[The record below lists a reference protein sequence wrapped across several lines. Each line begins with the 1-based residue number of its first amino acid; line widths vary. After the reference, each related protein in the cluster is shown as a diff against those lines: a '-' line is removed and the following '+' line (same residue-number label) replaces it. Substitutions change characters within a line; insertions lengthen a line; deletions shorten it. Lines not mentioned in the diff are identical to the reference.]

1 MHAVEPTQRGDIPL
15 SVFDSKGI
23 SEGTQL
29 RGLSKPSA
37 DGSASSQR
45 SRQQESILINRK
57 VMSHINR
64 EQRIREAVLLSF
76 CDPVSEE
83 VDQLLHLSTR
93 EWRRLLRWLDISG
106 LALYL
111 LDHFTEQG
119 LRDALPQAVI
129 NRLQQNM
136 DDNTKRTRG
145 MVDESVAIQIEF
157 KITAISYAVMKGLAL
172 SPVSVPR
179 LELRHQLDLDYL
191 VAEKSAPEARRILE
205 RRGYRLYAI
214 SGKSWEFKINETP
227 HLSTKDFYK
236 DLPSRAVEL
245 HLEADSKGEHS
256 RLNRIVNREIFDIT
270 MPVFSPVD
278 LFLSQ
283 GLHAFKDVCSAF
295 SRTAHILEFYRHVLA
310 YRCDD
315 PFWRELRSVAEPDR
329 RASLGI
335 GVVTYLIT
343 SIMGPFA
350 PEALTEWSVDVL
362 PPSVRLWVDRYG
374 RRTVFADHP
383 GRKLYLL
390 LEKELEAAGIPSKR
404 PLKKSLLPSCLPP
417 SVIRSS
423 SNEAFSTRIARY
435 RLQIYFLFFRLRFH
449 LVEGLRYA
457 IESYRWRRYLNRLPS

>member
-1 MHAVEPTQRGDIPL
+1 
-15 SVFDSKGI
+15 
-23 SEGTQL
+23 
-29 RGLSKPSA
+29 
-37 DGSASSQR
+37 
-45 SRQQESILINRK
+45 
-57 VMSHINR
+57 
-64 EQRIREAVLLSF
+64 
-76 CDPVSEE
+76 
-83 VDQLLHLSTR
+83 
-93 EWRRLLRWLDISG
+93 LDISG

-111 LDHFTEQG
+111 LDRFTEQG

-129 NRLQQNM
+129 DRLQQNM

-157 KITAISYAVMKGLAL
+157 KRTAISYAVMKGLAL

-179 LELRHQLDLDYL
+179 SELRHQLDLDYL

-227 HLSTKDFYK
+227 HISTKDFYK

-245 HLEADSKGEHS
+245 HLEPDSKGVHS

-278 LFLSQ
+278 LFLNQ

-310 YRCDD
+310 YRNDD
-315 PFWRELRSVAEPDR
+315 PFWQELRSVAEGDR

-350 PEALTEWSVDVL
+350 PEALTEWTVNVL
-362 PPSVRLWVDRYG
+362 PSFRASLGGSIRPSF
-374 RRTVFADHP
+374 VFADHP

-390 LEKELEAAGIPSKR
+390 LEKRAETAGIPAKR
-404 PLKKSLLPSCLPP
+404 PLKKSPPAAHHACHHPSYEVHRTKRFRHESLATVC
-417 SVIRSS
+417 RS
-423 SNEAFSTRIARY
+423 
-435 RLQIYFLFFRLRFH
+435 LCFLACFH

-457 IESYRWRRYLNRLPS
+457 RESYRWRRYLNRLPS